1 MYDIITIG
9 SAFQDVYVFSK
20 KFRVLRDS
28 RVITGEVECFAFGT
42 KIELEDILFEIGG
55 GATNTAYT
63 FARQGLKVACLTKVG
78 ADGAGEEVKKV
89 LKLAKI
95 SLDLVVVD
103 KKNRTAHSVIF
114 LGPSGERTI
123 LVYRG
128 ASHQF
133 KTQDIDF
140 KKLRRTRW
148 LYITSLG
155 GNFNLLKKIV
165 DFACKNGVKVA
176 LNPGKLELKY
186 GIKKLRPIF
195 SKVNILFLNGEEAAE
210 IFKRSYSD
218 EKGILN
224 DLSRLSTYVS
234 VVTEG
239 EEGSLVCEGKNKYR
253 VIIHP
258 VKAVD
263 ATGAGDAFGSGFVA
277 GYIKKG
283 NVQYAVQ
290 LAAANS
296 AGEVMK
302 IGAKTGLLASNSEV
316 KKWVNKLKV
325 KIKKIK

>member
-1 MYDIITIG
+1 MYDVITIG
-9 SAFQDVYVFSK
+9 SATQDVYVFSK

-186 GIKKLRPIF
+186 GIKKLKPIF